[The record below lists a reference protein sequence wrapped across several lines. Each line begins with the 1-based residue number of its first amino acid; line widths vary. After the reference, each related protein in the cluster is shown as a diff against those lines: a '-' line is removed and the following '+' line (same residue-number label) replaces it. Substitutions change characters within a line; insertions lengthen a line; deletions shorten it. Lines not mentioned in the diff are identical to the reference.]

1 VGGVKTSELISAIA
15 LVVSL
20 SAAFFTYRL
29 SRRSFRVMAYRGAA
43 ERALQMDKVFIDYP
57 LVRPYFSDA
66 EPFDP
71 DACEDAELRN
81 RVPAVAEF
89 VLDILEDCWD
99 YEDCYGEPDRI
110 AWKDWIYD
118 VFETA
123 PTCCAMYAESAA
135 WWPKIGKLFEE
146 FGIPPQVQRARPEQ
160 AQPALPQQAQPA
172 SNS

>member
-1 VGGVKTSELISAIA
+1 VGGVKASELISVVA

-71 DACEDAELRN
+71 ETCEDAELRN

-123 PTCCAMYAESAA
+123 PTCCEMYAESAP
-135 WWPKIGKLFEE
+135 WWPKIGKLFDE
-146 FGIPPQVQRARPEQ
+146 FGVPPQVQRQLGSA
-160 AQPALPQQAQPA
+160 A

>member
-1 VGGVKTSELISAIA
+1 VEASQIISIVA

-20 SAAFFTYRL
+20 SAAVFTYRL
-29 SRRSFRVMAYRGAA
+29 SRRSFRVTAYRGAA

-57 LVRPYFSDA
+57 LVRPYFSDG

-71 DACEDAELRN
+71 ETCEDPELRN

-99 YEDCYGEPDRI
+99 YEDCYGDEDRD

-123 PTCCAMYAESAA
+123 PMCCVLYAESAA
-135 WWPKIGKLFEE
+135 WWPKIGKLFDE
-146 FGIPPQVQRARPEQ
+146 FGVPPPVQRLASSG
-160 AQPALPQQAQPA
+160 A
-172 SNS
+172 SNA